1 MAGSISSQVLE
12 EVRELRTDIHKID
25 TKLEVHIAQDTKRC
39 SDIDKLSKEV
49 FNGGGLRER
58 IGKLENSV
66 SSDDKKEETK
76 EKFSLNIK
84 TALITGIT
92 MLVISTVAQVLVA
105 KLF

>member
-25 TKLEVHIAQDTKRC
+25 TKLEVHIAQDTKIRT
-39 SDIDKLSKEV
+39 DTDKLCKEV
-49 FNGGGLRER
+49 FNGNGLRER
-58 IGKLENSV
+58 LGKLESSV
-66 SSDDKKEETK
+66 QVGDKKEETK

-84 TALITGIT
+84 TALITGT
-92 MLVISTVAQVLVA
+92 AMLVISTIAQALVA

>member
-12 EVRELRTDIHKID
+12 EVRELRSDIHKID

-39 SDIDKLSKEV
+39 TDIDKLNKEV
-49 FNGGGLRER
+49 FNGNGLRER
-58 IGKLENSV
+58 LGKLENNV
-66 SSDDKKEETK
+66 QVDDKKEETK

-84 TALITGIT
+84 TALITGT
-92 MLVISTVAQVLVA
+92 AMLIISTLAQALVS